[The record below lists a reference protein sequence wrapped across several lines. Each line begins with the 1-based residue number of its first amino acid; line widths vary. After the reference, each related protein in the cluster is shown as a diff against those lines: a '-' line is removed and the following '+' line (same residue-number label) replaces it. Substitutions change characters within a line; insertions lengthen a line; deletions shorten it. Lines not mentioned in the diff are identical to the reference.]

1 MYIIFPVIL
10 LIMIVC
16 ALAMH
21 WRKKS
26 ILKKICSWSV
36 SEKLCRLNELVQP
49 FGFEYL
55 LSQDIFTSCPD
66 AWQRGY
72 GYCWLYDTHADLL
85 NMVFDCEPVYFDYDG
100 CTWLIE
106 LWKGQYGINIGA
118 EIGIYKADS
127 YVPQIHRKTTL
138 FHTVS
143 DDEMPLF
150 ELSLY
155 KGLMPLYRIARRH
168 WWLTGFRMGEY
179 TEPELLRL
187 KVEITFPSSEM
198 RGAFLQGLT
207 QSGYSYQ
214 DLCICG
220 QQISFDYTVP
230 HTPQPR
236 KAHRIRSASAQWKN
250 RLFLKL
256 YCHVTKHLCLTM
268 DKLLYLYEYL
278 PFAFRHMMC
287 IQRGNRKRR
296 KRHGR

>member
-10 LIMIVC
+10 LVMIIC

-66 AWQRGY
+66 AWQRDY
-72 GYCWLYDTHADLL
+72 GYCWLYDTHADLF

-106 LWKGQYGINIGA
+106 FWKGQYGINIGA

-127 YVPQIHRKTTL
+127 YVSPIHRKTTL
-138 FHTVS
+138 FHTIP
-143 DDEMPLF
+143 DEEMPLF
-150 ELSLY
+150 ELTLY
-155 KGLMPLYRIARRH
+155 KGLIPLYRIARRH
-168 WWLTGFRMGEY
+168 WWLTGFCMGQY

-187 KVEITFPSSEM
+187 KADITFPSSEM
-198 RGAFLQGLT
+198 RCAFLQGL
-207 QSGYSYQ
+207 QQAGYSYQ
-214 DLCICG
+214 NLCTCG
-220 QQISFDYTVP
+220 QQISFDYSVP
-230 HTPQPR
+230 HMPQPR
-236 KAHRIRSASAQWKN
+236 KAHRIRSAFAQWKN

-287 IQRGNRKRR
+287 IQRESHKRR
-296 KRHGR
+296 ERHGR